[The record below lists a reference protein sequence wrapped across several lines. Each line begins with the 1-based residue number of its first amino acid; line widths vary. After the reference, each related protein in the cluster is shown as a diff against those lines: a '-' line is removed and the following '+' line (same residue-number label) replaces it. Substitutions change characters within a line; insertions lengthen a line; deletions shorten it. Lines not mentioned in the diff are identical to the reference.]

1 MKQGGFF
8 CMSVGLKRKNL
19 WLDEKKLKRA
29 KTILKAK
36 TETEAINKA
45 LDIVCF
51 RENLIKSINTVAGK
65 GRIIKFFE

>member
-1 MKQGGFF
+1 
-8 CMSVGLKRKNL
+8 MSVGLKRKNL